1 MIKFKWFLAQLKAVY
16 RIIPFGSY
24 FSHKSGQGLKSES
37 CFLRF
42 WRWEEALLCDCLS
55 HHPYLVPHQKL
66 WDLSHIYIVCLLRY
80 RKTQFGGLGQ
90 QGGCDL
96 VQVEAL
102 KFQQVNRTCW
112 LHT

>member
-24 FSHKSGQGLKSES
+24 FSHKSGQGLRSES

-42 WRWEEALLCDCLS
+42 RRCEDDLLCDCPSHLS
-55 HHPYLVPHQKL
+55 FLVPHQKL
-66 WDLSHIYIVCLLRY
+66 WDVSHIYIVYLLRY
-80 RKTQFGGLGQ
+80 RKAQFGGLGQ

-96 VQVEAL
+96 VQVKAL
-102 KFQQVNRTCW
+102 KFQLVNRTCW